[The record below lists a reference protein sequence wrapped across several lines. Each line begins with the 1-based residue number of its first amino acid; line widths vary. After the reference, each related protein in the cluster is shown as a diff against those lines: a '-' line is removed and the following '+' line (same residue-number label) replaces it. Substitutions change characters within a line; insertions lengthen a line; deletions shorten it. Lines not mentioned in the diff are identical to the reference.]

1 MNSTRY
7 RMSLSVLALL
17 TTTTLSGCM
26 AQRPAQY
33 ARPSFHASRDRG
45 PAGSFSHAQL
55 TRWQRPAN
63 EQLVA
68 NATAKAT
75 ANSSQE
81 RDVSLR

>member
-1 MNSTRY
+1 MNPTRY
-7 RMSLSVLALL
+7 RIALIVLALL
-17 TTTTLSGCM
+17 ATTTLSGCM
-26 AQRPAQY
+26 AHRPAQY

-55 TRWQRPAN
+55 ARWQRPAHA
-63 EQLVA
+63 QLVA
-68 NATAKAT
+68 TATTT

>member
-17 TTTTLSGCM
+17 ATITFSGCM

-68 NATAKAT
+68 TAKAT